1 MDPAVKLSHNI
12 DALFGQGVSKHL
24 PKNIEI
30 SFSKRTG
37 RIREVYHNQKLLCTL
52 RIDGGLA
59 ITPFFAQILMKS
71 KKFKENCLEVDQ
83 ESKPFVE
90 DGRSVF
96 CGHIVWCGKSIRI
109 QSEVPILYKNRVIAV
124 GKAILSSKMMSGQ
137 TRGVAVKV
145 RDSLKSQPKG

>member
-1 MDPAVKLSHNI
+1 
-12 DALFGQGVSKHL
+12 
-24 PKNIEI
+24 
-30 SFSKRTG
+30 
-37 RIREVYHNQKLLCTL
+37 
-52 RIDGGLA
+52 
-59 ITPFFAQILMKS
+59 MKS

-96 CGHIVWCGKSIRI
+96 CGHIAWHGKNIRI
-109 QSEVPILYKNRVIAV
+109 QSEVPVLYKNRVIAV
-124 GKAILSSKMMSGQ
+124 GKAILSSKMMTGQ